1 MKQPLVEDKRQQ
13 LINKSKSG
21 ADYKGDKSK
30 GRNRY
35 FRRTQIKIDSGV
47 KSYNKIDM
55 NKFFKDDVLD
65 VEVPVHGEVHG
76 KDSQGNGKKQDYGV
90 RISFVGLL
98 DSLRKQI
105 QRKNGVLDSG
115 VVTRALIDC
124 FNKNDVYTYCNCP
137 DYQYRIGYWASVN
150 DLIVGEKETR
160 PSRITNPNDKLGP
173 ACKHI
178 CRVLSDSYNWIRK
191 VSAVINNYCHYME
204 THYKK
209 AYAGIIY
216 PALYGQEM
224 DEPGKVKPDEEIGS
238 DKEFINISNDY
249 GKDRGKFQKGNTQG
263 IRFAKSTDEP
273 IVDEDEE
280 DL

>member
-35 FRRTQIKIDSGV
+35 FRRTQIKINS
-47 KSYNKIDM
+47 KTKNYNKINM

-65 VEVPVHGEVHG
+65 VEVPVNGETANYV
-76 KDSQGNGKKQDYGV
+76 V
-90 RISFVGLL
+90 RISFTGLL
-98 DSLRKQI
+98 DCLRKQI
-105 QRKNGVLDSG
+105 QRANGVLNSG
-115 VVTRALIDC
+115 VATRALIDC
-124 FNKNDVYTYCNCP
+124 FNRNDVYTYCTCP

-160 PSRITNPNDKLGP
+160 PSKITNPNDKLGP

-178 CRVLSDSYNWIRK
+178 CQVLSNSYDWIRK

-224 DEPGKVKPDEEIGS
+224 DEPGKVRPDEKIGS
-238 DKEFINISNDY
+238 DTGLIDIANKY
-249 GKDRGKFQKGNTQG
+249 GADRGKFKKGNMQG

-280 DL
+280 EDL